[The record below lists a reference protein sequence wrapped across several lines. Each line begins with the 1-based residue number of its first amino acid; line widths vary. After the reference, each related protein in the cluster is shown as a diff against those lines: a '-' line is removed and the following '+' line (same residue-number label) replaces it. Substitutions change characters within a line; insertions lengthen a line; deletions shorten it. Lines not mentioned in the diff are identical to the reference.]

1 MDRESVQMSVFRHQ
15 RALRDLLLV
24 ELEHRRVNGGG
35 NGNNI
40 SLNLMEL
47 DLGTNIRNAALLGY
61 LVRLVEG
68 GDVIVVI
75 VIIVFALPNQDIG
88 SDGKRTEP

>member
-1 MDRESVQMSVFRHQ
+1 MAWDHNWQGKQVIGLGGQQQKKKNAQFGNHVF
-15 RALRDLLLV
+15 
-24 ELEHRRVNGGG
+24 
-35 NGNNI
+35 
-40 SLNLMEL
+40 
-47 DLGTNIRNAALLGY
+47 LGEFLYRNAALLGY